1 MANQIDRASV
11 RTTLTYSLTSRFSA
25 GVEYN
30 PRAGKVSPLANLLAM
45 RETRNRPALILGT
58 SSDRI
63 GTPSGQAFY
72 ATFSKNL
79 KRETGLPIAPYG
91 GVVYGT
97 YQEKVRPIG
106 GLNIGFSETVTSLVI
121 FDGVHVHPTFNV
133 SLKSHTISFLLIRGR
148 DPGLS
153 YSVAF

>member
-1 MANQIDRASV
+1 M
-11 RTTLTYSLTSRFSA
+11 
-25 GVEYN
+25 
-30 PRAGKVSPLANLLAM
+30 
-45 RETRNRPALILGT
+45 
-58 SSDRI
+58 
-63 GTPSGQAFY
+63 
-72 ATFSKNL
+72 

-97 YQEKVRPIG
+97 YDGKMRAIG
-106 GLNIGFSETVTSLVI
+106 GLSIGFSETVTSLII

>member
-1 MANQIDRASV
+1 M
-11 RTTLTYSLTSRFSA
+11 
-25 GVEYN
+25 
-30 PRAGKVSPLANLLAM
+30 
-45 RETRNRPALILGT
+45 GT

-72 ATFSKNL
+72 ATFSKNM

-97 YQEKVRPIG
+97 YDEKMRAIG
-106 GLNIGFSETVTSLVI
+106 GLSIGFSETVTSLLI